1 MAKHRFSW
9 QTSSSDSN
17 ATAHAMLPKYVSKRA
32 KNALQYRRLF
42 SGSKERFF
50 RSMRCNQDSPPSAI
64 QREAADLTAQYEA
77 ELRYRQAASPEA
89 IAHGDLQAAAAEH
102 LRKLELSAG
111 VFYEKS
117 AREDEAGRNSVDADD
132 AAGLNDFI
140 EKQRDK
146 GREGVDLETLPESL
160 RPAQLTPWTAEER
173 KKLAVI
179 QTAAEALRKPRRRPP
194 RYLSQV
200 MDWYAV
206 NRDGKKPWDKESRN
220 WSKLYRRFLHVVA
233 VIGDRETEGLHVDR
247 AINEGLREHVFQEQ
261 ERGIK
266 GQSIKRNFQ
275 ETVAA
280 FRRVSLVYG
289 LDWHIVSPV
298 VSVTPPEEREVLMP
312 QEWEAVLAGCHD
324 NPGHISATIVA
335 GLHGLIPSE
344 VARLDAE
351 DMMLN
356 ESVPYL
362 RLFEGK
368 TGQRRRIIPIVVGL
382 DLLREHLL
390 SAQHWVRELTDEGP
404 SASIKKRMRKWTG
417 NPKLSIYCCR
427 HTWNDRASAAQIDL
441 LTQAHI
447 GGWSAANKGTSF
459 SPHMLKYGA
468 SGLEGDERLL
478 ALAQAQRKVMQRLI
492 DAEAALL
499 GTKSNVVPLKR

>member
-1 MAKHRFSW
+1 M
-9 QTSSSDSN
+9 Q
-17 ATAHAMLPKYVSKRA
+17 LPKYVFKRSKDALRYYRRIRGTNEIFARPMRA
-32 KNALQYRRLF
+32 KQ
-42 SGSKERFF
+42 S
-50 RSMRCNQDSPPSAI
+50 SPSSVI
-64 QREAADLTAQYEA
+64 QKEAADLTAQYEA
-77 ELRYRQAASPEA
+77 ELRFRQATHPDA
-89 IAHGDLQAAAAEH
+89 IADADLDRIAGDY
-102 LRKLELSAG
+102 LRKLE
-111 VFYEKS
+111 
-117 AREDEAGRNSVDADD
+117 REAGDFYDKYASEEETWANAVGAEEV
-132 AAGLNDFI
+132 AGLNDFI
-140 EKQRDK
+140 EDQRAK
-146 GREGVDLETLPESL
+146 GREGVGVETVPPAL
-160 RPAQLTPWTAEER
+160 RPGPLTPWTAEEE
-173 KKLAVI
+173 KQLAVI
-179 QTAAEALRKPRRRPP
+179 QRAAEALRKPRRRPP

-200 MDWYAV
+200 MDWYAA

-220 WSKLYRRFLHVVA
+220 WSKLYKRFLHVVE
-233 VIGDRETEGLHVDR
+233 VIGDRETEGLHVDK
-247 AINEGLREHVFQEQ
+247 AINEGLREHVFREQ

-298 VSVTPPEEREVLMP
+298 VSVTPPEEREVLLP

-324 NPGHISATIVA
+324 NPGHISATIIA

-344 VARLDAE
+344 VGRLDAE

-390 SAQHWVRELTDEGP
+390 SAQQWIRKLTEEGP
-404 SASIKKRMRKWTG
+404 SATIKKRMRKWTG
-417 NPKLSIYCCR
+417 NPKLSHYCMR

-468 SGLEGDERLL
+468 TGLEGDERLL
-478 ALAQAQRKVMQRLI
+478 GLAQAQRKVMQRLI
-492 DAEAALL
+492 DAEAAAELRFRL
-499 GTKSNVVPLKR
+499 FAQAVQRDLDAHRFQQRSLSMD

>member
-1 MAKHRFSW
+1 
-9 QTSSSDSN
+9 
-17 ATAHAMLPKYVSKRA
+17 MLPKYVSKRA

-64 QREAADLTAQYEA
+64 QREAAELTAQYEA

-111 VFYEKS
+111 VFYDKS
-117 AREDEAGRNSVDADD
+117 ATQEEAGRNEVDADD

-140 EKQRDK
+140 EEQRQR
-146 GREGVDLETLPESL
+146 GREGVYLETLPESL

-247 AINEGLREHVFQEQ
+247 AINEGLREHVFREQ

-289 LDWHIVSPV
+289 LDWNIVSPV

>member
-1 MAKHRFSW
+1 
-9 QTSSSDSN
+9 
-17 ATAHAMLPKYVSKRA
+17 MLPKYVSKRA

-111 VFYEKS
+111 VFYDKS
-117 AREDEAGRNSVDADD
+117 AREEEAGRNSVDADD

-324 NPGHISATIVA
+324 NPGHISAAIVA

-344 VARLDAE
+344 VGRLDAE
-351 DMMLN
+351 DMMLH

-390 SAQHWVRELTDEGP
+390 SAQQWVRELTDEGP

-417 NPKLSIYCCR
+417 NPKLSHYCMR

-447 GGWSAANKGTSF
+447 GGWGAVMKDAKI

-478 ALAQAQRKVMQRLI
+478 GLAQAQRKVMQRLI
-492 DAEAALL
+492 DTEATLL
-499 GTKSNVVPLKR
+499 GKASNVVPLRG

>member
-1 MAKHRFSW
+1 
-9 QTSSSDSN
+9 
-17 ATAHAMLPKYVSKRA
+17 
-32 KNALQYRRLF
+32 
-42 SGSKERFF
+42 
-50 RSMRCNQDSPPSAI
+50 
-64 QREAADLTAQYEA
+64 
-77 ELRYRQAASPEA
+77 
-89 IAHGDLQAAAAEH
+89 

-111 VFYEKS
+111 VFYDKS
-117 AREDEAGRNSVDADD
+117 ATEEGAGRNSVDADD

-220 WSKLYRRFLHVVA
+220 WSKLYRRFLHVVE
-233 VIGDRETEGLHVDR
+233 VIGDRETEGLHVDK
-247 AINEGLREHVFQEQ
+247 AINEGLREHVFREQ

-344 VARLDAE
+344 VGRLDAE
-351 DMMLN
+351 DMMLH

-390 SAQHWVRELTDEGP
+390 SAQQWVRELTDEGP

-447 GGWSAANKGTSF
+447 GGWSAANKGMSF

-468 SGLEGDERLL
+468 SGLEGDDRLL
-478 ALAQAQRKVMQRLI
+478 VLAQAQRKVMRRLI
-492 DAEAALL
+492 DAESVLL
-499 GTKSNVVPLKR
+499 GKASNVVPLRG

>member
-1 MAKHRFSW
+1 
-9 QTSSSDSN
+9 
-17 ATAHAMLPKYVSKRA
+17 MLPKHVSKRA
-32 KNALQYRRLF
+32 KDALQYRRRI
-42 SGSKERFF
+42 SGTKEYFY
-50 RSMRCNQDSPPSAI
+50 RSMRCKQSSPPSAI
-64 QREAADLTAQYEA
+64 QREAAELTAQYEA
-77 ELRYRQAASPEA
+77 ELRYRQAAHPDA
-89 IAHGDLQAAAAEH
+89 IAEADLDRIVGDYIKTLERNAGDFYDKHATKNQAFHAELAAEDTV
-102 LRKLELSAG
+102 KL
-111 VFYEKS
+111 
-117 AREDEAGRNSVDADD
+117 D
-132 AAGLNDFI
+132 DFI
-140 EKQRDK
+140 DDLRQK
-146 GREGVDLETLPESL
+146 GREGVGLEDLPPTK
-160 RPAQLTPWTAEER
+160 RPAQLTPWTAHEE
-173 KKLAVI
+173 KEFAVK
-179 QTAAEALRKPRRRPP
+179 QRAAEALRKPRRRPP

-200 MDWYAV
+200 MEWYAV
-206 NRDGKKPWDKESRN
+206 NRDGKAPWDKDSRN
-220 WSKLYRRFLHVVA
+220 WSKLHKRFLRVVE

-247 AINEGLREHVFQEQ
+247 AINEGLREHVFREQ

-324 NPGHISATIVA
+324 NPGHISAAIVA

-344 VARLDAE
+344 VGRLDAE
-351 DMMLN
+351 DMMLH

-390 SAQHWVRELTDEGP
+390 SAQQWVRALTDEGP

-459 SPHMLKYGA
+459 SPHMLKYGS

-478 ALAQAQRKVMQRLI
+478 GLAQAQRKVMQRLI
-492 DAEAALL
+492 DAESALL
-499 GTKSNVVPLKR
+499 GKASNVVPLRG

>member
-1 MAKHRFSW
+1 M
-9 QTSSSDSN
+9 Q
-17 ATAHAMLPKYVSKRA
+17 LPKYVFKRSKDALRYYRRIRGTKEIFARPMRA
-32 KNALQYRRLF
+32 KQ
-42 SGSKERFF
+42 S
-50 RSMRCNQDSPPSAI
+50 SPPSAI
-64 QREAADLTAQYEA
+64 QREAAELTAQYEA
-77 ELRYRQAASPEA
+77 ELRYRQAAHPDA

-111 VFYEKS
+111 TFYDRNATE
-117 AREDEAGRNSVDADD
+117 EQAGRNVVDADD
-132 AAGLNDFI
+132 AAGLNAFI
-140 EKQRDK
+140 EKQREK
-146 GREGVDLETLPESL
+146 EREGVGLETLPESL
-160 RPAQLTPWTAEER
+160 RPERLTPWTPAEE
-173 KKLAVI
+173 KQLAVI
-179 QTAAEALRKPRRRPP
+179 QRAAEALRKPRRRPP

-200 MDWYAV
+200 MDWYAA

-220 WSKLYRRFLHVVA
+220 WSKLYKRFLHVVA

-247 AINEGLREHVFQEQ
+247 AINEGLREHVFREQ

-298 VSVTPPEEREVLMP
+298 VSVTPPEEREVLIP

-324 NPGHISATIVA
+324 NPGHISAAIVA

-344 VARLDAE
+344 VGRLDAE

-382 DLLREHLL
+382 GLLREHLL
-390 SAQHWVRELTDEGP
+390 SAQQWIRKLTEEGP
-404 SASIKKRMRKWTG
+404 SATIKKRMRKWTG
-417 NPKLSIYCCR
+417 NPKLSHYCMR

-499 GTKSNVVPLKR
+499 GQESNVVPLRG

>member
-1 MAKHRFSW
+1 
-9 QTSSSDSN
+9 
-17 ATAHAMLPKYVSKRA
+17 MLPKHVSKRA
-32 KNALQYRRLF
+32 KDALQYRRRI
-42 SGSKERFF
+42 SGTKEYFY
-50 RSMRCNQDSPPSAI
+50 RSMRCKQSSPQSAI
-64 QREAADLTAQYEA
+64 QLEAAELTAQYEA
-77 ELRYRQAASPEA
+77 ELRYRQAAHPDA
-89 IAHGDLQAAAAEH
+89 IAEADLDRIVGGYIKTLERNAGDFYDKHATKEQAFHAE
-102 LRKLELSAG
+102 LTAEDSVKL
-111 VFYEKS
+111 
-117 AREDEAGRNSVDADD
+117 D
-132 AAGLNDFI
+132 DFI
-140 EKQRDK
+140 DGLRQK
-146 GREGVDLETLPESL
+146 GREGVGLEDLPPAL
-160 RPAQLTPWTAEER
+160 RPKQLTPWTAEEE
-173 KKLAVI
+173 KEFAVK
-179 QTAAEALRKPRRRPP
+179 QRAAEALRKPRRRPP

-200 MDWYAV
+200 MDWYAA
-206 NRDGKKPWDKESRN
+206 NRDGKAAWDKDSRN
-220 WSKLYRRFLHVVA
+220 WSKLYKRFLHIVK
-233 VIGDRETEGLHVDR
+233 VIGDRETEGLHVDK

-344 VARLDAE
+344 VGRLDSE
-351 DMMLN
+351 DMMLH

-368 TGQRRRIIPIVVGL
+368 SGQRRRIIPIVVGL

-390 SAQHWVRELTDEGP
+390 SAQQWIRKLTEEGP
-404 SASIKKRMRKWTG
+404 SATIKKRMRKWTG
-417 NPKLSIYCCR
+417 NPKLSHYCMR

-492 DAEAALL
+492 DAEAVLL
-499 GTKSNVVPLKR
+499 GKASNVVPLRG